1 MKNNRAYSQDLRTR
15 KPRTAKDIYNPTRQV
30 SGSEQ
35 NLTTLSF
42 KMDADL
48 KLRMKLA
55 ATSKH
60 MKMAEA
66 GQEAIR
72 QWVEENEEIIKEK

>member
-1 MKNNRAYSQDLRTR
+1 MKNDRAYSQDLRSR
-15 KPRTAKDIYNPTRQV
+15 KPRSTKDIYNPIRQV
-30 SGSEQ
+30 SEGEQ
-35 NLTTLSF
+35 NLITLSF
-42 KMDADL
+42 KLDADL

-72 QWVEENEEIIKEK
+72 QWVEANEKTKNK

>member
-1 MKNNRAYSQDLRTR
+1 MKNDRAYSQDLRSR
-15 KPRTAKDIYNPTRQV
+15 KPRSAKDIYNPIRQV
-30 SGSEQ
+30 SEGEQ

-42 KMDADL
+42 KLDADL

-72 QWVEENEEIIKEK
+72 QWVEVNEKTKNK

>member
-15 KPRTAKDIYNPTRQV
+15 KPRTAKDIYNPSRQV
-30 SGSEQ
+30 SEDVQ

-42 KMDADL
+42 KVDADL
-48 KLRMKLA
+48 KLRMKLT

-66 GQEAIR
+66 GQQAIR
-72 QWVEENEEIIKEK
+72 KWVEENEEKKE

>member
-30 SGSEQ
+30 SGGEQ

>member
-1 MKNNRAYSQDLRTR
+1 MKNNRAYSQDLRSR
-15 KPRTAKDIYNPTRQV
+15 KPRTAKDIYNPSRQV
-30 SGSEQ
+30 SEDVQ

-48 KLRMKLA
+48 KLRMKLV

-66 GQEAIR
+66 GQQAIR
-72 QWVEENEEIIKEK
+72 KWVEENEEKKE